1 MAKET
6 NEIINHDAVEKLI
19 SEAKAER
26 KKTEAAARRVEE
38 LTAEND
44 SLKKEILG
52 LKAEISKAAYEKGE
66 AEQAGKRSG
75 EEVLRVL
82 SAMDTV
88 RADAEKLKSSMIEAS
103 ANAKVAKAEVA
114 AYKEKLMAEEAARVV
129 AEAKAEATA
138 RKLEAAIA
146 ECSRL
151 RTAAEEGKTKA
162 AIAEQAE
169 HRERVERLAARYKE
183 RRAKA

>member
-6 NEIINHDAVEKLI
+6 NEIINHDAVEKLMAEV
-19 SEAKAER
+19 SSVRKKAE
-26 KKTEAAARRVEE
+26 AATLRADE
-38 LTAEND
+38 
-44 SLKKEILG
+44 
-52 LKAEISKAAYEKGE
+52 LKAENERLGKEIAALKAEVAKAGYEKGE
-66 AEQAGKRSG
+66 AEAAGKKSG
-75 EEVLRVL
+75 EEVVRVL

-88 RADAEKLKSSMIEAS
+88 RADADKLKAAMIDAS
-103 ANAKVAKAEVA
+103 ATAKIAKAEVA
-114 AYKEKLMAEEAARVV
+114 EYKEKLMAEEAARVV
-129 AEAKAEATA
+129 AEAKAEAAA